1 MLKQIN
7 TSDRTAFFNENYY
20 LLSRVEQR
28 PSANSFFGKWWAKSV
43 AHTTTIIKKMTINPE
58 LPIKFSRTHR
68 LQWEEAQQKDVILYP
83 EGMVELNQSSAE
95 ILKLCD
101 GTRNLAQIVSDLE
114 QKFNTSGLTND
125 ITAFLEVA
133 IQNGWINQN

>member
-1 MLKQIN
+1 
-7 TSDRTAFFNENYY
+7 
-20 LLSRVEQR
+20 
-28 PSANSFFGKWWAKSV
+28 
-43 AHTTTIIKKMTINPE
+43 MTLNPDQ
-58 LPIKFSRTHR
+58 PIKFSPLHR

-101 GTRNLAQIVSDLE
+101 GSRNLAQIVADLE
-114 QKFNTSGLTND
+114 QKFATTGLTND

-133 IQNGWINQN
+133 LKNGWIQQN